1 MQARYH
7 CAMSTAYA
15 FHITVKPHYIA
26 EQSRPEHNLYTF
38 AYTVTVENHGE
49 VGAQLI
55 ARHWDIEDANG
66 QVESVDGLGVVGQQP
81 LLQPGEAF
89 EYTSGA
95 QLRTPA
101 GMMSGHY
108 FFVAVDG
115 TKFEAAIAPFVLQS
129 TSATPGTLH

>member
-1 MQARYH
+1 MT
-7 CAMSTAYA
+7 TAYA
-15 FHITVKPHYIA
+15 FHITVKPQYIA
-26 EQSRPEHNLYTF
+26 EQSRPAQNLYTF
-38 AYTVTVENHGE
+38 AYTVTIENHGE

-55 ARHWDIEDANG
+55 ARHWEIEDASG
-66 QVESVDGLGVVGQQP
+66 QVETVDGLGVIGQQP

-95 QLRTPA
+95 QLRTSA

-115 TKFEAAIAPFVLQS
+115 TRFDAAIAPFVLQS
-129 TSATPGTLH
+129 KDTAPGTLH

>member
-1 MQARYH
+1 
-7 CAMSTAYA
+7 MSSSYA
-15 FHITVKPHYIA
+15 FQITVKPNYLA
-26 EQSRPEHNLYTF
+26 QQSRPEKGLFTF
-38 AYTVTVENHGE
+38 SYTVTIENQGD
-49 VGAQLI
+49 VAAQLI
-55 ARHWDIEDANG
+55 ARHWEIEDAQG
-66 QVESVDGLGVVGQQP
+66 QVEKVDGLGVVGQQP

-115 TKFEAAIAPFVLQS
+115 TRFDAAISPFVLQS
-129 TSATPGTLH
+129 QEAPPDTLH